1 VGTQDKKARSKTWTK
16 SLGIFEACYLP
27 AGSNSL
33 ILPQAATS
41 TPSSLPGRRSGSTQG
56 TRAPPPCLFATRVH
70 MTARLEVGRA
80 LDPACSSV
88 TAPPVAPEAEDR
100 TKFVAEPAEAHK
112 WSAKEFVEFKA
123 LAESSDALARRLAV
137 C

>member
-1 VGTQDKKARSKTWTK
+1 MLPPGWIEQFDPATGRNFYAELATGKTQWEHPGHACASAVSFRYSCAYDSATRS
-16 SLGIFEACYLP
+16 
-27 AGSNSL
+27 
-33 ILPQAATS
+33 
-41 TPSSLPGRRSGSTQG
+41 
-56 TRAPPPCLFATRVH
+56 RAPPPCLFATRVH

>member
-1 VGTQDKKARSKTWTK
+1 MLPPGWIEQFDPATGRSFYAELATGKTQWEHPLWQR
-16 SLGIFEACYLP
+16 
-27 AGSNSL
+27 
-33 ILPQAATS
+33 
-41 TPSSLPGRRSGSTQG
+41 
-56 TRAPPPCLFATRVH
+56 TRAPPPCPFATRVH

-100 TKFVAEPAEAHK
+100 TKIVAEPAEAHK
-112 WSAKEFVEFKA
+112 WIAKEFVEFKA